1 MQKKQSPNYIS
12 ILLIAGLMLAA
23 CQPLPAASTTAEA
36 YPPPD
41 SAATEAAKPATEI
54 PPYPGPIEI
63 TATPTP
69 PAPLPQ
75 CNYQA
80 SSETLA
86 YLDAIPVGDFR
97 FSEPQVVYTSQSPT
111 DVAQWVIPSE
121 QLLIQ
126 TYDPEQ
132 LSVGILDIRKDT
144 VTPLLKMSYETY
156 APGKLA
162 RWMSSVNEALLITQS
177 KDYQFFDF
185 NLIANPD
192 SNNALL
198 QNVPYKSIY
207 MLNPETEELLV
218 FPRSE
223 ALEFSDAFAVSPV
236 DKSVS
241 GFELSAS
248 AEHALTLY
256 SGTPPVWQPKGNL
269 VAFYS
274 WEGVWLIDTETGVLC
289 DTGVSRYE
297 IFKYQPW
304 FGSIAWSDD
313 GRFLVTSDLTVLDVW
328 TGQAN
333 QLSLIDGLQGG
344 DVNISWYPNSYN
356 LMVSLQGV
364 RGYGE
369 FYIIDV
375 INDKSLAVLTD
386 HQNLFINSNLRIKA
400 RPWSPDGQQ
409 LALYCPILDER
420 NYAMAEQ
427 TCTITVGVEK

>member
-12 ILLIAGLMLAA
+12 ILLIVGLMLAA
-23 CQPLPAASTTAEA
+23 CQPLPLASNTTDA

-63 TATPTP
+63 TATPTL

-75 CNYQA
+75 CKYQA
-80 SSETLA
+80 PSETLVS
-86 YLDAIPVGDFR
+86 LEAISVENFR
-97 FSEPQVVYTSQSPT
+97 FGEPQIVYTSQSPT
-111 DVAQWVIPSE
+111 DVAQWVVPSE

-132 LSVGILDIRKDT
+132 LSVGILDISKDT
-144 VTPLLKMSYETY
+144 VTPLLKMSYEAS

-177 KDYQFFDF
+177 KDYQFLDF
-185 NLIANPD
+185 NLVANAD
-192 SNNALL
+192 SNNVLL

-223 ALEFSDAFAVSPV
+223 ALEFSDAFAISPV

-274 WEGVWLIDTETGVLC
+274 WEGVWLMDTETGVLC

-297 IFKYQPW
+297 LFKYQPW

-313 GRFLVTSDLTVLDVW
+313 GRFILTSDIKVLDVQV
-328 TGQAN
+328 GQVY
-333 QLSLIDGLQGG
+333 QFKLVEELRGG
-344 DVNISWYPNSYN
+344 GINVAWFPNSYN
-356 LMVSLQGV
+356 FLISIETPSP
-364 RGYGE
+364 E
-369 FYIIDV
+369 FYLG
-375 INDKSLAVLTD
+375 NALTQETNRILKEYD
-386 HQNLFINSNLRIKA
+386 NLFVNASKRTKA
-400 RPWSPDGQQ
+400 KPWSPDGQS
-409 LALYCPILDER
+409 LALYCPIMDER
-420 NYAMAEQ
+420 KVALSEHL
-427 TCTITVGVEK
+427 CVVSVEIAK